1 MHCVKS
7 VRIRSYS
14 GSYFPAFG
22 LNAKRY
28 GASLHIQSER
38 GKMQTRITPNTEIFH
53 VMIYLF
59 IKLFIYLIRY
69 LQSIKKIVLRLIYID

>member
-14 GSYFPAFG
+14 GPYFPAFG
-22 LNAKRY
+22 LNAKKY
-28 GASLHIQSER
+28 GVFLHIQSEQ
-38 GKMQTRITPNTEIFH
+38 GKMQTRITPNTDIFH

-59 IKLFIYLIRY
+59 IYLFIYLIHY
-69 LQSIKKIVLRLIYID
+69 LQSIKKIVFRLIYID